1 MPIKDVLSQLMQQLS
16 EMRQTIGRLR
26 DAPPEEARAQIDL
39 ALKRHTGSNL
49 ALIHAL
55 PPDQLLA
62 LLGLGGKADAE
73 KSLFIAEMLRLE
85 AHVVPLSSDGYHKAL
100 LLYLAAFDEEEELVP
115 GFGDGL
121 AEVVTSADSAALPA
135 ELRRRAFAQLA
146 ASGNYARAEDVL
158 FSLLEAAPDERLLE
172 QGRLF
177 YRTLLG
183 LDDESLEAGGL
194 PRGEVEES
202 LRELGRRGQAWLD

>member
-26 DAPPEEARAQIDL
+26 EGPPEEVRSQIDL

-62 LLGLGGKADAE
+62 LLGLGGRADAE
-73 KSLFIAEMLRLE
+73 RCLFIAEMLRLE
-85 AHVVPLSSDGYHKAL
+85 AHVVPLPSESYHKAL
-100 LLYLAAFDEEEELVP
+100 MLYLAAFDEEEELATEY
-115 GFGDGL
+115 GDGL
-121 AEVVTSADSAALPA
+121 AEVVTSVDSVALPA

-146 ASGNYARAEDVL
+146 VSGDYARAEDVL
-158 FSLLEAAPDERLLE
+158 FSLLEAAPDELLLE
-172 QGRLF
+172 QGRSF
-177 YRTLLG
+177 YRTLLS
-183 LDDESLEAGGL
+183 LDDDSLEAGGL
-194 PRGEVEES
+194 PRDEVEEG
-202 LRELGRRGQAWLD
+202 LGELERRAQG